1 MFGKHRTNRTPGKI
15 MAFEKVTEKFG
26 IYFDEIGLN
35 KTFGRIFG
43 LFMTIKEPI
52 SMGKLVTKL
61 QISKS
66 TASVEIRRLLQ
77 MGYIE
82 KVLIPDQR
90 ADFYQLKKDVWVTHL
105 LKKLQMIK
113 RLQTIVDEVPVE
125 DLEVLQNLKE
135 MGDYC
140 NFMEI
145 ELQHL
150 ADKYVKNIKKEASG
164 SYKVEGQGQTF
175 IVEWSR
181 LPALSDAFHEKMGQL
196 AELGI
201 TTFKEIEVDFLKA
214 YPNAVVVDKDLA
226 GFSRLQNH
234 ELEKAMNTK
243 LKKIFCTHPKE
254 LSVEWQ
260 SAMKQIY
267 YYLVTIKEEKSKN
280 IQGFVTFMGGGFIP
294 KNEFKI
300 TVLAVDKGARRKGVA
315 TLLINSLKK
324 IGVSHKKIFASTRPS
339 NLSAICAYKK
349 WGFSEDIE
357 AIKSSP
363 SHFVPGHW
371 MHLARYE

>member
-1 MFGKHRTNRTPGKI
+1 
-15 MAFEKVTEKFG
+15 MAFDKVIEKFG

-35 KTFGRIFG
+35 KTYGRMFG

-52 SMGKLVTKL
+52 SMGKLVTEL

-66 TASVEIRRLLQ
+66 TASVEIRRLLL

-90 ADFYQLKKDVWVTHL
+90 ADFYQLKKDVWVTHFL
-105 LKKLQMIK
+105 QKLQMIK
-113 RLQTIVDEVPVE
+113 RLQSIVDEVPIE
-125 DLEVLQNLKE
+125 DLEVFQNLKE

-140 NFMEI
+140 DFMEI

-164 SYKVEGQGQTF
+164 SYKEEDEDQTF
-175 IVEWSR
+175 IVEWSK
-181 LPALSDAFHEKMGQL
+181 LPALSNAFHEKMGQL

-214 YPNAVVVDKDLA
+214 YPNAVEEDKNLA
-226 GFSRLQNH
+226 GFSGLQDH

-243 LKKIFCTHPKE
+243 LEKIFCTHPKE
-254 LSVEWQ
+254 LSSEWQ
-260 SAMKQIY
+260 SAMRDIY
-267 YYLVTIKEEKSKN
+267 YYLVTIREEKSKN

-300 TVLAVDKGARRKGVA
+300 TILAVDKNARRKGMA
-315 TLLINSLKK
+315 SLLINSLKK

-339 NLSAICAYKK
+339 NMSAICAYKK
-349 WGFSEDIE
+349 WGFCEDME
-357 AIKSSP
+357 AVKSSP

-371 MHLARYE
+371 MHLARYK